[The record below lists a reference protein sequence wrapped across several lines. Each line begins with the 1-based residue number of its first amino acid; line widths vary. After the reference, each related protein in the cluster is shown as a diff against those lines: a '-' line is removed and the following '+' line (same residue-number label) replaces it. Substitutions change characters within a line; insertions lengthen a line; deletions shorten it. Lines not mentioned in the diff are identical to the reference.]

1 VTPIEFRHRQAAHCE
16 NGATANLLGFHGLAV
31 SEPMAF
37 GIGSGLFFAYLPFI
51 TLNGAP
57 GFTYRSLP
65 GTIFSK
71 AAARLGVTV
80 ERHRFGNPERAMDAL
95 DRLLDGGTPVGCV
108 VGVFH
113 LPYFP
118 PAYRFHF
125 NAHNLVVFGRRGDD
139 YLVSDPIMEEPQVI
153 SREDLARVR
162 FARGLF
168 APRGHMYHVG
178 SIRREPD
185 LADAIRTGIRQTCR
199 WMLQP
204 VPILGVRGIRFLA
217 GRIPRWPLKV
227 GSTRA
232 AVWLGQ
238 VIRMQEE
245 IGTGGGGFR
254 FIQAAFLQEAAGV
267 LGDARL
273 EEASRDMTDI
283 GDRWRGFALAAS
295 RIYKDRDDGARNYA
309 GLGNQLADIA
319 GREEALFRRLL
330 AITR

>member
-1 VTPIEFRHRQAAHCE
+1 MEFKHRQTAHCE
-16 NGATANLLGFHGLAV
+16 NGATANLLGFHGFAI

-71 AAARLGVTV
+71 AASRLGVTV
-80 ERHRFGNPERAMDAL
+80 ERRTFRNPKRAMDAL
-95 DRLLDGGTPVGCV
+95 DQLLAQGTPVGCV
-108 VGVFH
+108 VGVYH

-139 YLVSDPIMEEPQVI
+139 YLVSDSVMEEPQAI
-153 SREDLARVR
+153 SRDDLARVR
-162 FARGLF
+162 FARGIF
-168 APRGHMYHVG
+168 APRGHMYHVRG
-178 SIRREPD
+178 IRRNPD
-185 LADAIRTGIRQTCR
+185 LGAAIRTGIRQTCR
-199 WMLQP
+199 WMLWP
-204 VPILGVRGIRFLA
+204 VPLLGVNGIRYLA
-217 GRIPRWPLKV
+217 KRIPRWPQKV
-227 GSTRA
+227 GGQRA
-232 AVWLGQ
+232 AIWLGQ

-254 FIQAAFLQEAAGV
+254 FIFAAFLQEAAGV

-273 EEASRDMTDI
+273 DEASRDMTDI

-309 GLGNQLADIA
+309 GLGGLLADIA
-319 GREEALFRRLL
+319 DREEAHFRRLL
-330 AITR
+330 SITR